1 MHTVSPPGVTRGPR
15 LTMVP
20 DLRMAVKLGA
30 YSMSNEIRAHLE
42 ATGPG
47 YFTAGSA
54 QNIGWHVREGMCVSV
69 QHACIDSVSF

>member
-1 MHTVSPPGVTRGPR
+1 
-15 LTMVP
+15 MVP
-20 DLRMAVKLGA
+20 DLRMAMKVGA

-54 QNIGWHVREGMCVSV
+54 KKYWL
-69 QHACIDSVSF
+69 AC